1 MRFGFA
7 QESRMVFRQ
16 LFDPA
21 SFTYT
26 YLIGDPMS
34 KEAVIIDTVYEQ
46 VERDLSVIR
55 EHGLTL
61 RYVLETHVHADHIT
75 GANRLKVETAAHSA
89 VGQGC
94 GAPGFDQQ
102 LVDGDEICF
111 GEEVI
116 KVITTPGHTPGS
128 VSFLWRD
135 RVFTG
140 DALLIGGCG
149 RTDFQNGDAKD
160 LYRSVTQKLFTLSEE
175 TLVFPAHDYK
185 GRRVSN
191 IGEEKATNPRFAGKS
206 EQEFV
211 DLMANLNL
219 PQPNRIREAVP
230 ANKAGGPIVVVSHR
244 A

>member
-1 MRFGFA
+1 
-7 QESRMVFRQ
+7 MVFKQ
-16 LFDPA
+16 LLDPV

-26 YLIGDPMS
+26 YLIGDPLS
-34 KEAVIIDTVYEQ
+34 KGAVIIDPVYEQ
-46 VERDLSVIR
+46 VDRGLSVLR
-55 EHGLTL
+55 EYGLSL

-75 GANRLKVETAAHSA
+75 GANQLKAETAARSA

-102 LVDGDEICF
+102 LVDDEEIGF
-111 GEEVI
+111 GEEII

-135 RVFTG
+135 RIFTG

-149 RTDFQNGDAKD
+149 RTDFQNGDARK
-160 LYRSVTQKLFTLSEE
+160 LYHSVTEKLFTLAEE
-175 TLVFPAHDYK
+175 TLVFPGHDYK
-185 GRRVSN
+185 GRRVST
-191 IGEEKATNPRFAGKS
+191 IGEEKATNPRFFEKN
-206 EQEFV
+206 EKEFV

-219 PQPNRIREAVP
+219 PKPNRIEEAIP
-230 ANKAGGPIVVVSHR
+230 ANKAGGPIVMISHR